1 MIEVCPNNTNTQY
14 GEYRESELGLLH
26 GFLKSRKRFLRPPLW
41 AGLGWAAVGWAV
53 QCSTKSVA
61 VTWFS

>member
-1 MIEVCPNNTNTQY
+1 MCPNTKVPITTNSQY
-14 GEYRESELGLLH
+14 REYRESELGLLH
-26 GFLKSRKRFLRPPLW
+26 GFLKSRKRFLRPAVGW
-41 AGLGWAAVGWAV
+41 AGLGWAV